1 MTEEQAEYPEGTDQG
16 EVSQAADAA
25 HSDSGLSAD
34 GLTTTQTA
42 TEPQTGQAGEHEEI
56 GEEEIDDEED
66 DYLDED
72 EGDNDV
78 RMSRTAFSSLATI
91 IGLLLL
97 ALIAG
102 NVYQF
107 MHNHN
112 QQVVATVNGSP
123 ITQPEFNRADTQA
136 KSVLDGLIAT
146 KLITEEAKKEHVS
159 VPDSQINT
167 QIDSL
172 KKQLGSQKEYE
183 AALQRNNL
191 TDTELRNQVRTQLL
205 AEKMATNGV
214 SVSDTEAQAYY
225 NQNKQQFS
233 NQTFDQAKPQIQAQL
248 LQTKQNEAIQTW
260 IQGLRQKAKVVIN
273 LPT

>member
-1 MTEEQAEYPEGTDQG
+1 MIEEQAENPERNPQG
-16 EVSQAADAA
+16 ELSQAADAA
-25 HSDSGLSAD
+25 HSDSGLGAD
-34 GLTTTQTA
+34 RLTTTQTA
-42 TEPQTGQAGEHEEI
+42 TEPQTEQVGELE
-56 GEEEIDDEED
+56 GIDEEED

-72 EGDNDV
+72 EGGSDV

-91 IGLLLL
+91 VGLLLL

-146 KLITEEAKKEHVS
+146 KLITQEAKKQHVS
-159 VPDSQINT
+159 VPDSQINS

-172 KKQLGSQKEYE
+172 KKQLGSQQEYE

-191 TDTELRNQVRTQLL
+191 TDVALRNQVRTQLL
-205 AEKMATNGV
+205 AEKMGTKGV

-225 NQNKQQFS
+225 NQNKQQFN